1 VLQIEHGVVQVVRP
15 AWERNAHYKI
25 RMKPETWLITG
36 ATGLIGQALTQQLL
50 DKGHVVHAL
59 GRTAHGPEGSIP
71 FQWDPQQGVFPME
84 ALKGV
89 QVVVHLAAASVGQRW
104 TASHKK
110 AIMQSRVQGTAL
122 LRDALVTSGFQGTW
136 IQASAIG
143 MYGNHPAKC
152 DEATLAGT
160 GFLAEV
166 AQAWEAA
173 SQPESQHNFRQVRM
187 RLGLV
192 LAPQGGTLEKLRP
205 IYNLG
210 LGAPLGS
217 GQQPMG
223 WVHLTDVLQF
233 ITWAADTPDASGAY
247 NVVAPQPATNQE
259 FSRALAQA
267 MARPHW
273 APNVPAFA
281 LKMAMGEM
289 ASLLL
294 EGQHAMP
301 QRLLNAKFP
310 WTFPLLSDALR
321 DCVT

>member
-1 VLQIEHGVVQVVRP
+1 MQIEHGVVQVVRP
-15 AWERNAHYKI
+15 AWERNAYYKI
-25 RMKPETWLITG
+25 RMKPQTWLITG

-59 GRTAHGPEGSIP
+59 GRTAHGPEGSTP
-71 FQWDPQQGVFPME
+71 FQWDPQQGVFPTE
-84 ALKGV
+84 ALEGV

-122 LRDALVTSGFQGTW
+122 LRDVLEASGFQGTW

-143 MYGNHPAKC
+143 IYGNHPAAC
-152 DEATLAGT
+152 DETTPAGK

-166 AQAWEAA
+166 AQSWEAA
-173 SQPESQHNFRQVRM
+173 SQPETQHSFRQIRM

-192 LAPQGGTLEKLRP
+192 LAPQGGTLDKLRP

-259 FSRALAQA
+259 FSRTLARA

-281 LKMAMGEM
+281 LKIAMGEM

-301 QRLLNAKFP
+301 QRLLDAKFP
-310 WTFPLLSDALR
+310 WTHPLLYDALR
-321 DCVT
+321 DCVA

>member
-1 VLQIEHGVVQVVRP
+1 
-15 AWERNAHYKI
+15 
-25 RMKPETWLITG
+25 MKPETWLITG

-59 GRTAHGPEGSIP
+59 GRTAHG
-71 FQWDPQQGVFPME
+71 QKDPPLFSGILNRACSPR
-84 ALKGV
+84 KPWKV

-122 LRDALVTSGFQGTW
+122 LRDVLEASGFQGTW
-136 IQASAIG
+136 IQASAGG

-152 DEATLAGT
+152 DEATPAGT

-192 LAPQGGTLEKLRP
+192 LAPRRNLGQTAAV
-205 IYNLG
+205 YNLG

-217 GQQPMG
+217 GKQPMG
-223 WVHLTDVLQF
+223 WVHLTMCFNSSLGRPTLQMHLGPT
-233 ITWAADTPDASGAY
+233 TWW
-247 NVVAPQPATNQE
+247 
-259 FSRALAQA
+259 L
-267 MARPHW
+267 
-273 APNVPAFA
+273 PNLPRTKNFH
-281 LKMAMGEM
+281 G
-289 ASLLL
+289 
-294 EGQHAMP
+294 
-301 QRLLNAKFP
+301 P
-310 WTFPLLSDALR
+310 WPKPWRGPIGHRMCLHSP
-321 DCVT
+321 